1 MAKKQQGQEITMRKV
16 REILRLRLKCGL
28 TKREIARSCS
38 VSHPTVIKYVRAAEQ
53 AKLEYEQIQ
62 AMDEISLHQ
71 LLKKYSGMKRFAKI
85 RPQPDWAYIHQEKKK
100 KGVTLILLWQE
111 YKEIHPEGYQSTQ
124 FCEHYHH
131 WRKKL
136 KLSLRQTYKAGE
148 KMFVDYAGQTV
159 PIHNR
164 VTGEITE
171 TSIFV
176 TALGSSNYTYVEA
189 QLDESLGNWIGG
201 HVRAFEYFG
210 GVTKTTIIDNLKSG
224 VTKTCR
230 YEPEINPAYNDM
242 ALHYGTAVIPARV
255 RKPQDKAKVE
265 NAVQVVSRW
274 ILAKLRKRKFFSL
287 GELNQ
292 AIGELLIELN
302 NKPFQKLPGSR
313 LSVFKDIEKA
323 VLLPLPQYRYQFAQ
337 WKKAKVNIDYHVEL
351 FGHYYSVPYVLV
363 GHQIEIR
370 YTKNTVEIF
379 HKGKK
384 ITSHRRSNDKGRN
397 TTIREHMPKSHRR
410 YLEWTPSR
418 IINWAKHTGVS
429 TAEMVETIIKLR
441 KHPEQGYRSCLGIL
455 RLAKKYSSKRLEV
468 ACSRALSFK
477 AYSYKSVRSI
487 LEKGL
492 DQNSSPESYTYPE
505 INHENIRGSQYF
517 HNQKEVDIC

>member
-1 MAKKQQGQEITMRKV
+1 MARRKQGQELTMRKI
-16 REILRLRLKCGL
+16 REILRLGLQCRLSN
-28 TKREIARSCS
+28 REISRSCN
-38 VSHPTVIKYVRAAEQ
+38 VSRSTVGKYIDTAQ
-53 AKLEYEQIQ
+53 K
-62 AMDEISLHQ
+62 
-71 LLKKYSGMKRFAKI
+71 AKI
-85 RPQPDWAYIHQEKKK
+85 TYSDTVKMDNRQLKEIFKQRRSRGISKPQPDWAYIHQEKKK
-100 KGVTLILLWQE
+100 KGVTLTLLWQE

-124 FCEHYHH
+124 FCEHYHQ

-136 KLSLRQTYKAGE
+136 KVSLRQTYKAGE

-164 VTGEITE
+164 VTGKISEA
-171 TSIFV
+171 SIFV
-176 TALGSSNYTYVEA
+176 IALGASNYTYAEA
-189 QLDESLGNWIGG
+189 QADESLGNWIGG

-224 VTKTCR
+224 VTKACR
-230 YEPEINPAYNDM
+230 YEPDINPAYNDM

-265 NAVQVVSRW
+265 TAVQVVSRW

-292 AIGELLIELN
+292 AIRELLIELN

-313 LSVFKDIEKA
+313 LSVFNDIEKA
-323 VLLPLPQYRYQFAQ
+323 ALLPLPRYRYQFAE
-337 WKKAKVNIDYHVEL
+337 WKKAKVNIDYHIEL
-351 FGHYYSVPYVLV
+351 FGHYYSVPYALV
-363 GHQIEIR
+363 SHQVEIR

-379 HKGKK
+379 HKGKR
-384 ITSHRRSNDKGRN
+384 ITSHRRGDAKGRH
-397 TTIREHMPKSHRR
+397 TTIREHMPESHRR

-418 IINWAKHTGVS
+418 IINWAKHTGAS
-429 TAEMVETIIKLR
+429 TAEIVEIIMTVR
-441 KHPEQGYRSCLGIL
+441 KHPEQGYRSCMGIL
-455 RLAKKYSSKRLEV
+455 RLAKKYSPQRLEA
-468 ACSRALSFK
+468 ACKRALSFN
-477 AYSYKSVRSI
+477 AYSYKSIRSI

-492 DQNSSPESYTYPE
+492 DQELSPEAYAHPE
-505 INHENIRGSQYF
+505 INHENIRGSRYF

>member
-1 MAKKQQGQEITMRKV
+1 MARRKQGQELTMRKI
-16 REILRLRLKCGL
+16 REILRLGLQCGL
-28 TKREIARSCS
+28 SNREISRSCN
-38 VSHPTVIKYVRAAEQ
+38 VSRSTVGKYIDTAQKANITYSDT
-53 AKLEYEQIQ
+53 AKMENRQLK
-62 AMDEISLHQ
+62 EIFKQ
-71 LLKKYSGMKRFAKI
+71 KKSSAISK
-85 RPQPDWAYIHQEKKK
+85 PQPDWAYVHQEKKR
-100 KGVTLILLWQE
+100 KGVTLTLLWQE
-111 YKEIHPEGYQSTQ
+111 YKDIHPEGYQSTQ
-124 FCEHYHH
+124 FCEHYHQ

-136 KLSLRQTYKAGE
+136 KVSLRQTYKAGE

-164 VTGEITE
+164 ITGEITE
-171 TSIFV
+171 ASIFV
-176 TALGSSNYTYVEA
+176 TALGASNYTYAEA
-189 QLDESLGNWIGG
+189 QADESLGNWIGG

-210 GVTKTTIIDNLKSG
+210 GVTKMTIIDNLKSG
-224 VTKTCR
+224 VTKACR
-230 YEPEINPAYNDM
+230 YEPDINPAYNDM

-292 AIGELLIELN
+292 AIRELLIELN

-313 LSVFKDIEKA
+313 SSVFKDIEKTA
-323 VLLPLPQYRYQFAQ
+323 LLPLPQYRYQFAQ

-351 FGHYYSVPYVLV
+351 FGHYYSVPYALV
-363 GHQIEIR
+363 SHQVEIR

-379 HKGKK
+379 HKGKR
-384 ITSHRRSNDKGRN
+384 ITSHRCSNAKGRH

-418 IINWAKHTGVS
+418 IINWAKHTGAS
-429 TAEMVETIIKLR
+429 TAEIVEIIMTLR

-455 RLAKKYSSKRLEV
+455 RLAKKYSPQRLEA
-468 ACSRALSFK
+468 ACKRALSFN
-477 AYSYKSVRSI
+477 AYSYKSIRSI

-492 DQNSSPESYTYPE
+492 DQDSISEPYAYPE
-505 INHENIRGSQYF
+505 INHENIRGSGYF